1 VAAAVGDVETSPE
14 SPGRPLHPATV
25 ETFSGVEKVATRA
38 GFRGEAQMRA
48 TWQPFEKVATSI
60 KVSTSDGG
68 ARAQQQRGNLFGNVS
83 TSLRL
88 GPFLARH

>member
-1 VAAAVGDVETSPE
+1 MAAAVGDVETSPE
-14 SPGRPLHPATV
+14 SPGRPLHPAPV
-25 ETFSGVEKVATRA
+25 ETFSGVENVATRA

-88 GPFLARH
+88 GRFLARH